1 MKNLV
6 EVLRHEKV
14 VAIIRTDSAE
24 SAVSIAA
31 AARSGGVGLLE
42 VTLNTPGALSAIAD
56 IARTNPMVG
65 AGTVLTAADVRAAVS
80 AGAAFLVTPAVD
92 PEVLAEA
99 RRHEVDVLCGAA
111 TPTEILAA
119 WRLGAAAVKVFPA
132 HSPDHV
138 RTLLGPLDD
147 IPLVAVGGVRAESAA
162 SYLEAGAIAVGVGGP
177 FSAAGPEVEAAARRL
192 TSELAE

>member
-1 MKNLV
+1 MNLL

-14 VAIIRTDSAE
+14 VGIIRTDSAE

-31 AARSGGVGLLE
+31 AARHGGIGLLE
-42 VTLNTPGALSAIAD
+42 VTLNTPDALSAITE

-65 AGTVLTAADVRAAVS
+65 AGTVLSAADVRAAVS
-80 AGAAFLVTPAVD
+80 AGAAFLVTPVVD
-92 PEVLAEA
+92 PEVIAEA
-99 RRHEVDVLCGAA
+99 RRHDVDVLCGAA

-132 HSPDHV
+132 LSPDHL

-147 IPLVAVGGVRAESAA
+147 VPLVAVGGVRAENAA

-177 FSAAGPEVEAAARRL
+177 FSTVGPDVEGAARRL
-192 TSELAE
+192 TSELAA